1 MAEVITFANI
11 LFPLLYYYIMQCFLN
26 NDATTVFERT
36 DKLYHFTN
44 FEAACKIL
52 ASKTLK
58 LSQMNRMNDVNES
71 FRSIYSKSEGM
82 YFSWSTSG
90 AKYSQL
96 SFSEDTGKM
105 SGFLNLPMW
114 GYYADKGRGVCIVLD
129 KNKVIE
135 ELQTRKFWHGK
146 VRYIKRH
153 HNDLIISSEKE
164 IDRRYRSVFFRKN
177 NAWKHENEYRVVS
190 RDPSLRELNIRES
203 IRWVIM
209 YHLGE
214 EPICDTAEYK
224 TLLKILDS
232 EDQLLVYGRF
242 LNEEI
247 LSSYVDNDTKI
258 HWKHVF

>member
-1 MAEVITFANI
+1 
-11 LFPLLYYYIMQCFLN
+11 
-26 NDATTVFERT
+26 
-36 DKLYHFTN
+36 
-44 FEAACKIL
+44 
-52 ASKTLK
+52 
-58 LSQMNRMNDVNES
+58 MNKMNDVNES
-71 FRSIYSKSEGM
+71 FRMIYSNAKGVF
-82 YFSWSTSG
+82 FSWSTSG

-96 SFSEDTGKM
+96 SFSEGTGKTL
-105 SGFLNLPMW
+105 GFLNLPMW
-114 GYYADKGRGVCIVLD
+114 GYYADKGREVCIVLD

-146 VRYIKRH
+146 VRYVKKH
-153 HNDLIISSEKE
+153 DNDLIISSEKE
-164 IDRRYRSVFFRKN
+164 IDRRFRSVFFRKD

-247 LSSYVDNDTKI
+247 LSSYTYSDTKI
-258 HWKHVF
+258 HWKHEF

>member
-1 MAEVITFANI
+1 
-11 LFPLLYYYIMQCFLN
+11 MQCFLN

-52 ASKTLK
+52 ASKTLR

-71 FRSIYSKSEGM
+71 FRMIYSRSKDVF
-82 YFSWSTSG
+82 FSWSTSG
-90 AKYSQL
+90 TKYSQL
-96 SFSEDTGKM
+96 SFSEDTGKTL
-105 SGFLNLPMW
+105 GFLNLPMW

-146 VRYIKRH
+146 VRYVKKYD
-153 HNDLIISSEKE
+153 NDLIISSEKE
-164 IDRRYRSVFFRKN
+164 IDRRFRSVFFHKD
-177 NAWKHENEYRVVS
+177 NAWQHENEYRVVS
-190 RDPSLRELNIRES
+190 RDSSLRELNIRES

-214 EPICDTAEYK
+214 ESIYDTVEYK

-247 LSSYVDNDTKI
+247 LSSHADNDTKT
-258 HWKHVF
+258 HWKHEF